1 MSVETINIGP
11 VTVYLGAK
19 SGKYPDGNQVIVRGA
34 DTTIAFDTPLVSLSI
49 ADLLRSV
56 DLVVLGHAHEDHLVG
71 MHLIPKVP
79 VQAPV
84 ADLRAVQSEQGLAEH
99 YGYRPQTLAKVMPK
113 LITDFH
119 YVPRPDATGYN
130 NGTVWE
136 LGGGVT
142 VRAIHM
148 PGHTSGHTVLL
159 VEPGGIAFIG
169 DIDLSGFGPY
179 YGDATSNLAQFRRSM
194 IEIEHLPARV
204 WITSHHKAVV
214 RDRAKFVSMLH
225 AFRQKVDE
233 RDDIIVA
240 SLGNEAR
247 TFDEIAERRFVY
259 PEDYSSDFVPDVE
272 RYCLIQHL
280 EALVSSGRV
289 VQDEEKEISPCLSC
303 NPN

>member
-1 MSVETINIGP
+1 MSVETVNIGP

-34 DTTIAFDTPLVSLSI
+34 DTAIAFDTPLVSLSI

-71 MHLIPKVP
+71 MHLIPRVP
-79 VQAPV
+79 VQAPF
-84 ADLRAVQSEQGLAEH
+84 ADLEAVQSEQGLAEH

-119 YVPRPDATGYN
+119 FVPRPDATGYN
-130 NGTVWE
+130 DGTVWA

-194 IEIEHLPARV
+194 IEIEHLPAQV

-233 RDDIIVA
+233 RDDAIVA
-240 SLGNEAR
+240 SLGKEAR
-247 TFDEIAERRFVY
+247 TLDEIAERRFVY
-259 PEDYSSDFVPDVE
+259 PEDYSADFVPDVE
-272 RYCLIQHL
+272 RYCLVQHL

-289 VQDEEKEISPCLSC
+289 ELDGEKRYRRA
-303 NPN
+303 